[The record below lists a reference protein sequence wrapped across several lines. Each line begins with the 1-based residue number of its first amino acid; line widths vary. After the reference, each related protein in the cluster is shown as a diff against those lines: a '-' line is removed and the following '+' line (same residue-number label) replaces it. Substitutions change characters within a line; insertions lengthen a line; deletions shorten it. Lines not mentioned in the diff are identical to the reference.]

1 MKSPV
6 GGYRED
12 GDELRLRGIG
22 VLGNAILSLLLST
35 TRVSAT
41 GAEEVRALRRGGKPV
56 IFILWHGRLLPL
68 TYHHRGEG
76 IIALISRHRDG
87 EYIARTV
94 QHWGFGT
101 VRGSSSRGGT
111 AALREL
117 VRLVR
122 QGHSLAITP
131 DGPRGPGQRMKRGA
145 LLIAQLTGAPIVA
158 GSAGTDRG
166 WWIRSW
172 DRFLIPKPFST
183 VRIAYG
189 EPIRVPRDATE
200 ADLERLEA
208 HAQQSLDRL
217 TRAVDEG

>member
-1 MKSPV
+1 M
-6 GGYRED
+6 
-12 GDELRLRGIG
+12 I
-22 VLGNAILSLLLST
+22 GNAFLSLLLST
-35 TRVSAT
+35 TRVCAS
-41 GAEEVRALRRGGKPV
+41 GGEKVEALRRGGKPI

-76 IIALISRHRDG
+76 VVALISRHRDG

-94 QHWGFGT
+94 ERWGFGT

-131 DGPRGPGQRMKRGA
+131 DGPRGPRERMKRGA
-145 LLIAQLTGAPIVA
+145 LLIAQLTGAPVVA
-158 GSAGTDRG
+158 SSAGTDRG

-172 DRFLIPKPFST
+172 DRFLVPKPFST
-183 VRIAYG
+183 VRIAYS

-200 ADLERLEA
+200 ADLEQLEA
-208 HAQQSLDRL
+208 RAQQTLDRL
-217 TRAVDEG
+217 TRDVD